1 MRSFQR
7 DRYLPEEFIASLKRT
22 AMEIIDDEYLATLA
36 VGEDKIYVS
45 AKVNGQSTED
55 FLAILRSVLIRVGLL
70 DNLVQQSCEA
80 EQARSGLDPSIYE
93 LYLANIYLDGPS
105 LTFTY
110 FGSQVNTQWDAN
122 FQLVNGQWQKA
133 NF

>member
-1 MRSFQR
+1 M
-7 DRYLPEEFIASLKRT
+7 LFILSRAHSWVKRRLGT
-22 AMEIIDDEYLATLA
+22 
-36 VGEDKIYVS
+36 
-45 AKVNGQSTED
+45 
-55 FLAILRSVLIRVGLL
+55 R
-70 DNLVQQSCEA
+70 C
-80 EQARSGLDPSIYE
+80 SGLDASIYE